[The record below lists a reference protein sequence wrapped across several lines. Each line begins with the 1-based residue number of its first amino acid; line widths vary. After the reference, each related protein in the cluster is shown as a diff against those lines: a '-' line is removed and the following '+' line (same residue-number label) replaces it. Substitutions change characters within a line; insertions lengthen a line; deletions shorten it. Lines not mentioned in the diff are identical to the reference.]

1 MNCFQQR
8 SCQTISRENI
18 PTISFTPP
26 SSVTY
31 DYNEFDVYELSDKCK
46 KAKFFHEI
54 FPQKQSN
61 QYYWIKESFYVWEKP
76 NKKTICI
83 LHLQNKVP
91 LQNKP
96 ILIFFQ
102 SSTSNLGTIYPY
114 LYDIVTQLKC
124 DLITL
129 DYSGIG
135 KSSGVFTEADIMSD
149 AEAISQFISFIGIS
163 KKKIV
168 IIGFSIGCVP
178 SLHYASI
185 FKELYGLVLLSPANF
200 ADIKRQNKQD
210 LQYKITFDDLR
221 KVSCPILLIHGKKD
235 ELGLFDR
242 TFGLSRNLTIN
253 FSWFP
258 KSCGHLNILQ
268 EKRRK
273 LFTMLNN
280 YFTSLTELNGK
291 VQRNKVSSIYSKN
304 SDNYKST
311 VEDDKTL
318 SNINFDETNKSFM
331 SINDS
336 RQIEFN
342 KKMMEEFQEQF

>member
-1 MNCFQQR
+1 MNCFQQH

-18 PTISFTPP
+18 PIISFTPP

-31 DYNEFDVYELSDKCK
+31 SYDECKVYELSQKCK
-46 KAKFFHEI
+46 KAKFLHDVFL
-54 FPQKQSN
+54 QTQYN
-61 QYYWIKESFYVWEKP
+61 QYYWIKESFYLWEKP
-76 NKKTICI
+76 NKKTLCI
-83 LHLQNKVP
+83 LLLQNKVP
-91 LQNKP
+91 IKNRP

-102 SSTSNLGTIYPY
+102 SSTSNLGTIYPH

-124 DLITL
+124 DLITF

-135 KSSGVFTEADIMSD
+135 KSTGVFTESEIMSD
-149 AEAISQFISFIGIS
+149 AEAISQFISFIGIP
-163 KKKIV
+163 KRKI
-168 IIGFSIGCVP
+168 IIMGFSIGCVP
-178 SLHYASI
+178 SLHYAST
-185 FKELYGLVLLSPANF
+185 FKELYGLILVSPANF
-200 ADIKRQNKQD
+200 SDIKRQNKQD
-210 LQYKITFDDLR
+210 IQYKITFDNLR
-221 KVSCPILLIHGKKD
+221 KVNCPILLIHGKKD

-242 TFGLSRNLTIN
+242 TFALSKNLTIN

-273 LFTMLNN
+273 LFTILNN
-280 YFTSLTELNGK
+280 FLISLAELDGK
-291 VQRNKVSSIYSKN
+291 VQRNKLSSIYSKN

-311 VEDDKTL
+311 VEDEKTL
-318 SNINFDETNKSFM
+318 YNLDETNKSYM
-331 SINDS
+331 SFNES